1 MSSSSTRLPTP
12 GSPGQLPDNSAPKEE
27 TFMSRTQQVHGE
39 DEIEAIDGRGRRWY
53 HLRPEPRRGTD
64 FMGLNSTWWMAL
76 GWLVLLIV
84 VAFPFPWWW

>member
-1 MSSSSTRLPTP
+1 MSHTRE
-12 GSPGQLPDNSAPKEE
+12 AA
-27 TFMSRTQQVHGE
+27 HGE
-39 DEIEAIDGRGRRWY
+39 EAIEDADHHRRRWY
-53 HLRPEPRRGTD
+53 KLRSEPRRRTD

>member
-1 MSSSSTRLPTP
+1 MSHTGGPAQSGPRDVQIAEAHDSTDPPR
-12 GSPGQLPDNSAPKEE
+12 
-27 TFMSRTQQVHGE
+27 E
-39 DEIEAIDGRGRRWY
+39 DHIDGGDDHGRRRY
-53 HLRPEPRRGTD
+53 DLQPEPRGRTD

>member
-1 MSSSSTRLPTP
+1 
-12 GSPGQLPDNSAPKEE
+12 
-27 TFMSRTQQVHGE
+27 MSRTRVAH
-39 DEIEAIDGRGRRWY
+39 GRRWY
-53 HLRPEPRRGTD
+53 HLRPKPRRGTD